1 MKLSMHLLGSVT
13 FLVSI
18 DPEFN
23 YASCVEAAS

>member
-13 FLVSI
+13 LVSI
-18 DPEFN
+18 DPEFS